1 MEFVVGKHGECEPIT
16 GLLAWL
22 LFSGGYIGS
31 NNRYFHD
38 RESRA
43 SLVYLL
49 LYDGLTKNEFS
60 PIQMSADVCIDG
72 RRRD

>member
-1 MEFVVGKHGECEPIT
+1 MVFVVGKHGECEPIT

-31 NNRYFHD
+31 NNRYFLD

-43 SLVYLL
+43 TLVYLL
-49 LYDGLTKNEFS
+49 LYDGLIKTNHLQF
-60 PIQMSADVCIDG
+60 
-72 RRRD
+72 R

>member
-1 MEFVVGKHGECEPIT
+1 VFVARTHGECEPIT

-22 LFSGGYIGS
+22 LLLRGNIGS

-38 RESRA
+38 RERRA

-49 LYDGLTKNEFS
+49 LYDGLTKTNYFQS
-60 PIQMSADVCIDG
+60 
-72 RRRD
+72 R